1 MAHEEAAHEE
11 HEDAPATTADGRVRV
26 QAPDGQFGTI
36 PAANV
41 GAALEHGYH
50 VEGSQEYAARKYEQ
64 AEGLTGAAKAFG
76 ENLASGASLG
86 LTDVAAGAI
95 GGDEYRSNRAIR
107 ELAYPTASTTGEVAG
122 MILPALIPGGAEAEA
137 ANLAAHGAQAAEG
150 AVALGRAAEGASLL
164 GRAAGAAGTAIRYS
178 PAGLA
183 LKGGE
188 LASELVGHG
197 LGAIGVTGKGLIG
210 RTASTALKMAAGG
223 AIEGGAFGAGGALSE
238 AALAPGGDYDTIAQK
253 LWAGAIHGAEF
264 GATVGGGLGVGS
276 ELIAAGARK
285 LGGTFSARRAL
296 QDLSDAKTLKS
307 AGLEAADIA
316 KISEANPARVK
327 EIADVLRKEESIG
340 WADTIKDRAGKIEA
354 AKKEVSET
362 LATMR
367 KSLDESLA
375 SPLEGVN
382 VRNVV
387 NRADQRLAEMR
398 ATALDTADELA
409 AKKFSGELEAIK
421 RGTRDYTGE
430 SGALLAEGKPGS
442 WNATFEQADRL
453 KQKLDEMI
461 GDYTPRAEPAN
472 GFKQQLREM
481 RTDLEHEFHDAA
493 ESVMGRTTPEF
504 AEQYADALAR
514 HSVLKEVSG
523 ITNKSIGTI
532 AGRGQSMGDTL
543 AAAAGFVTM
552 GPKGILAA
560 AANRA
565 MRSVQADHI
574 IGKLASEV
582 AKFDQHVESAAGR
595 WASKSHRAARGGEA
609 VLETAPIHHAI
620 GGHSAVHEAIERA
633 HEIGKVTTS
642 STLHVRSE
650 AAEQHER
657 IEEYFHKLRGAQ
669 HEANAPEGTLVH
681 IPNAPETEKAAER
694 VRRNAAAWLVTQ
706 APVPAAQIGH
716 PVMARLSRQRDPD
729 PVETLSFLR
738 KAKTVEDPNVAIK
751 AFEDGNLTTD
761 HVKALAA
768 SKPAVLAQLR
778 NAVVAQVTAKNADIS
793 YEARIQLSTLLGV
806 VADPSMR
813 PAAIAM
819 GQRTYAK
826 MKEQAAAQEQ
836 KQPPGPSAPGQAP
849 KGTASRVDVLE
860 EGNAI

>member
-1 MAHEEAAHEE
+1 MSEEAATEE
-11 HEDAPATTADGRVRV
+11 HEAPAPATTADGRIRV
-26 QAPDGQFGTI
+26 QAQDGSYGSI
-36 PAANV
+36 PAAKV
-41 GAALEHGYH
+41 GAAVDHGYR
-50 VEGSQEYAARKYEQ
+50 VEGAQEYAARKYEQ
-64 AEGLTGAAKAFG
+64 DEGVAGQAKAFAG
-76 ENLASGASLG
+76 NFASSATLG
-86 LTDVAAGAI
+86 LSDVVGGAI
-95 GGDEYRSNRAIR
+95 GGEKFRTARA
-107 ELAYPTASTTGEVAG
+107 LGNLSFPTTATGGQIGG
-122 MILPALIPGGAEAEA
+122 MIIPALIPGGAEAEA
-137 ANLAAHGAQAAEG
+137 ANLATHGAQAAE
-150 AVALGRAAEGASLL
+150 AATALGRAAEGTSLL
-164 GRAAGAAGTAIRYS
+164 GRAAGAAGTAVRYS

-197 LGAIGVTGKGLIG
+197 LGAIGVTGESLLG
-210 RTASTALKMAAGG
+210 RTASSALKMAAGG

-238 AALAPGGDYDTIAQK
+238 AALAPGGDYDTLAQK
-253 LWAGAIHGAEF
+253 LWSGAIHGAEF
-264 GATVGGGLGVGS
+264 GATVGGGLGAGS
-276 ELIAAGARK
+276 ELLAAGARK

-307 AGLEAADIA
+307 AGLEGEDIA
-316 KISEANPARVK
+316 RISQANPERIK

-340 WADTIKDRAGKIEA
+340 WADTIKDRAGKLSTARE
-354 AKKEVSET
+354 EVGET

-367 KSLDESLA
+367 KSLDENLT
-375 SPLEGVN
+375 SPVEGVN

-387 NRADQRLAEMR
+387 NRADERIAELK
-398 ATALDTADELA
+398 ASAIGTADEHAVERLS
-409 AKKFSGELEAIK
+409 KELEAIK
-421 RGTRDYTGE
+421 RGTRDYTAD
-430 SGALLAEGKPGS
+430 SNVLAAEGKPGS
-442 WNATFEQADRL
+442 WNATFEQAERL
-453 KQKLDEMI
+453 KTKLDEMI
-461 GDYTPRAEPAN
+461 GDYSPRAEID
-472 GFKQQLREM
+472 GFKRGLLEM
-481 RTDLEHEFHDAA
+481 RTDLEHEFQGATDR
-493 ESVMGRTTPEF
+493 VMGKATPEF

-514 HSVLKEVSG
+514 QGVLKEVSG
-523 ITNKSIGTI
+523 IANKRIGSI

-582 AKFDQHVESAAGR
+582 AKFDQHVETAAGR
-595 WASKSHRAARGGEA
+595 WASKSQRAARGGEA
-609 VLETAPIHHAI
+609 VLETAPLHHAA

-657 IEEYFHKLRGAQ
+657 IEEYFHKLHAAE
-669 HEANAPEGTLVH
+669 HEAKAPEGTLVH
-681 IPNAPETEKAAER
+681 IPDAPETQKAAEKI
-694 VRRNAAAWLVTQ
+694 RRAAAAWVVSQ
-706 APVPAAQIGH
+706 APVSPAQIEH
-716 PVMARLSRQRDPD
+716 PMLARMARQLKPD
-729 PVETLSFLR
+729 PVEVMSFLR
-738 KAKTVEDPNVAIK
+738 KVKTVEDPMVAIK
-751 AFEDGNLTTD
+751 AFEDGRLTTD

-768 SKPAVLAQLR
+768 SKPAVLTQLR
-778 NAVVAQVTAKNADIS
+778 NAVVARVTAKNADIA
-793 YEARIQLSTLLGV
+793 YDDRIQLSILLGV
-806 VADPSMR
+806 EADPTMR
-813 PAAIAM
+813 PVAIAM

-860 EGNAI
+860 EGNTI